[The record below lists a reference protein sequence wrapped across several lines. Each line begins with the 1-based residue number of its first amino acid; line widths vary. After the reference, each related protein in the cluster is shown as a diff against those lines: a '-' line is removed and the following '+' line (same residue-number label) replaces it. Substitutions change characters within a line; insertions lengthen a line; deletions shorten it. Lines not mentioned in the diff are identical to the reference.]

1 MGSKYNSVVAHLPA
15 GVPEAVA
22 KQATHAWQFP
32 DMYVRVC
39 RQVRVCLSNCMLFMG
54 TYVCKCTCGV

>member
-1 MGSKYNSVVAHLPA
+1 MGSEYNSVVAHLPA